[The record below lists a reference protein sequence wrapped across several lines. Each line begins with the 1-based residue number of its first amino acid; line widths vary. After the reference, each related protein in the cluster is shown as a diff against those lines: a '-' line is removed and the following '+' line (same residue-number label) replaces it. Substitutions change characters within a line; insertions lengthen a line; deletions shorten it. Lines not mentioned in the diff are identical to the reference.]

1 MPAIAQQVGRG
12 AMSEQAAATN
22 DARDSSCRER
32 EEPKL
37 TRPTAGDYDRARSS
51 FSVMSGFAPPHLR
64 IIARLCSGRL
74 TLRLPTRLGS
84 RFGATGLGARLDST
98 RLFAARF
105 CARLDAAGLFAPWLD
120 LSRLALPWVNLPWLS
135 ATRLIARRQDHPALA
150 AVGVV
155 PGVRGV
161 PVVRGGPVVPGVG
174 VVRMGRDRAAPGAP
188 SGVG

>member
-64 IIARLCSGRL
+64 LIARLCSGRL
-74 TLRLPTRLGS
+74 TLRLPTSLGS

-105 CARLDAAGLFAPWLD
+105 GAWLDAARLLPPWRRPSRAPF
-120 LSRLALPWVNLPWLS
+120 SRAQLAR
-135 ATRLIARRQDHPALA
+135 AHAAGGHPPPA
-150 AVGVV
+150 APPAPAAAGGV
-155 PGVRGV
+155 PGGPGV
-161 PVVRGGPVVPGVG
+161 PVGPG
-174 VVRMGRDRAAPGAP
+174 
-188 SGVG
+188 

>member
-37 TRPTAGDYDRARSS
+37 ARPTAGDYDRARSS
-51 FSVMSGFAPPHLR
+51 FSVMSGFAPPPLR
-64 IIARLCSGRL
+64 LIARLCSGRL

-84 RFGATGLGARLDST
+84 WLGATGLGPRLDST

-105 CARLDAAGLFAPWLD
+105 GAWLDATGLLAPWLD
-120 LSRLALPWVNLPWLS
+120 LSRLALPWLHLPRLS
-135 ATRLIARRQDHPALA
+135 ATRLLARRPYQPPLA
-150 AVGVV
+150 AIRPIPVSRVVRVV
-155 PGVRGV
+155 P
-161 PVVRGGPVVPGVG
+161 
-174 VVRMGRDRAAPGAP
+174 
-188 SGVG
+188 